1 MNQEIAEV
9 YEIEEFEQIGYCLL
23 LEANEEYLTDDG
35 IIVCFDEYIPDYIQN
50 LAEYEEALDLAAEF
64 FEPPYV

>member
-35 IIVCFDEYIPDYIQN
+35 VIVCFDEYILDYIEN

-64 FEPPYV
+64 FELPYI

>member
-9 YEIEEFEQIGYCLL
+9 YEIEDLQEFQEFGYCLL
-23 LEANEEYLTDDG
+23 LEQNEEYLKDD
-35 IIVCFDEYIPDYIQN
+35 IIVCFDNYIEN
-50 LAEYEEALDLAAEF
+50 LAEYEEALDLAGEF

>member
-9 YEIEEFEQIGYCLL
+9 YETEEFQQFGYCLL
-23 LEANEEYLTDDG
+23 LEQNEEYLTDG
-35 IIVCFDEYIPDYIQN
+35 VIVCFDEYIEN

-64 FEPPYV
+64 FEHPYV

>member
-9 YEIEEFEQIGYCLL
+9 YEIEDLQEFQFGYCLL
-23 LEANEEYLTDDG
+23 LEANEEYLTDD
-35 IIVCFDEYIPDYIQN
+35 IIVCFDEYIEN

-64 FEPPYV
+64 FEHPYV